1 MKKNYLWL
9 LPFYR
14 AVATYFYY
22 ENMRRTM
29 RNAIVLYLLKLL
41 TIFEK
46 KFSSSSYVRQG
57 WK

>member
-9 LPFYR
+9 LPFYM

-22 ENMRRTM
+22 ENVHRTM

-46 KFSSSSYVRQG
+46 KFSSSSYVQQG

>member
-9 LPFYR
+9 LPFYM

-29 RNAIVLYLLKLL
+29 RNAIVLYHLKLL